1 MTDSWNRG
9 YWNHNVAH
17 HARIVR
23 AMPPNCRSA
32 LDVGCGDGLL
42 AQKLAARATWVVAL
56 DAAPEMA
63 AQARRRTAGLDVEVV
78 EADFLAAVRDGVL
91 PRHSFSFVTSV
102 AALHHMDPE
111 EALQAM
117 AALLEPGGRL
127 AVAGLATSRSALD
140 WLIAA
145 AQLPIVRTIR
155 LAHGGKSAP
164 DGMPVSFE
172 AIPTWA
178 QSKQTALRA
187 LPGARWRR
195 TLHLRYMIEWT
206 APGRVPLVLWQGDSV
221 MRQGDSV
228 MRGARDRP
236 SLG

>member
-1 MTDSWNRG
+1 MTD

-23 AMPPNCRSA
+23 AMPANCRSA

-42 AQKLAARATWVVAL
+42 AQKLAARAGWVVAL
-56 DAAPEMA
+56 DASPEMA
-63 AQARRRTAGLDVEVV
+63 AQARRRTAGLDVEVI

-91 PRHSFSFVTSV
+91 PRRSFGFVTSV
-102 AALHHMDPE
+102 ATLHHLDPEPALH
-111 EALQAM
+111 AM
-117 AALLEPGGRL
+117 ASLLEPGGRL

-145 AQLPIVRTIR
+145 AQLPLVHAIR

-164 DGMPVSFE
+164 EGMPMSFD
-172 AIPTWA
+172 AIPSWA
-178 QSKQTALRA
+178 ESKRTALHA

-195 TLHLRYMIEWT
+195 TLQLRYMIEWT
-206 APGRVPLVLWQGDSV
+206 APGRMPSHAGHRSV
-221 MRQGDSV
+221 V
-228 MRGARDRP
+228 
-236 SLG
+236 

>member
-1 MTDSWNRG
+1 VTD

-42 AQKLAARATWVVAL
+42 AQKLAARAKWVVAL
-56 DAAPEMA
+56 DASPEMA
-63 AQARRRTAGLDVEVV
+63 EQARLRTADLDVEVV
-78 EADFLAAVRDGVL
+78 QADFLTAVRDGVL

-102 AALHHMDPE
+102 ATLHHLDPE
-111 EALQAM
+111 PALQAM
-117 AALLEPGGRL
+117 ASLLEPGGRL
-127 AVAGLATSRSALD
+127 AVAGLAMSHSAVD

-155 LAHGGKSAP
+155 LAHGGKSGP
-164 DGMPVSFE
+164 DGMPVSFD

-178 QSKQTALRA
+178 QSKRTALEA
-187 LPGARWRR
+187 LPGARWHR
-195 TLHLRYMIEWT
+195 TLQLRYLIEWT
-206 APGRVPLVLWQGDSV
+206 APGRVPLTLWQGHSAT
-221 MRQGDSV
+221 RPAGDHC
-228 MRGARDRP
+228 R
-236 SLG
+236 